1 MILTVIITTNKIKDK
16 WKTVNRL
23 KSYWDEIQKMI
34 WCANKT
40 RANLWKPESGRP
52 LSHNKNIKEIYNE
65 NETVTIQRIF
75 KIREIFI
82 ILLNR

>member
-1 MILTVIITTNKIKDK
+1 M
-16 WKTVNRL
+16 
-23 KSYWDEIQKMI
+23 
-34 WCANKT
+34 KT
-40 RANLWKPESGRP
+40 RIRDP
-52 LSHNKNIKEIYNE
+52 SHTIKILKKFVNE